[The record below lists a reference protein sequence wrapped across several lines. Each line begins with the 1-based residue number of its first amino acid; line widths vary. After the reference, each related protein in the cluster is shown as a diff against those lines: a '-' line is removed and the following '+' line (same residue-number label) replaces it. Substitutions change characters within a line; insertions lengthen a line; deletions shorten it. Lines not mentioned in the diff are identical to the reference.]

1 MKNKSVYLYDG
12 SFINLLNLIY
22 KLYQNKIIPL
32 DIKDYNYQVNLIDNV
47 INLNIESDEKIIDKI
62 ISNLGLPIF
71 NTIYKLYL
79 SNNDDK
85 ELLMFYFFGYSIKYK
100 NKIFNLRNNEIITKV
115 LKITKHIGSENH
127 KYKGFLRFKEL
138 NNNVLYAEIS
148 PDDNILP
155 LLVNHFKERL
165 KNELWIIKDTK
176 RNIMAIYDKINVY
189 IINAN
194 DIDINIKDYS
204 NSEKQIQ
211 DLWKTFYKTVSIKER
226 RNDRCRINFMPKK
239 YWKYIIEIGDGNE
252 KSS

>member
-47 INLNIESDEKIIDKI
+47 INLNIENNEKIIDKI

-115 LKITKHIGSENH
+115 LKITKYIGSENH

-165 KNELWIIKDTK
+165 K
-176 RNIMAIYDKINVY
+176 M
-189 IINAN
+189 
-194 DIDINIKDYS
+194 S
-204 NSEKQIQ
+204 
-211 DLWKTFYKTVSIKER
+211 F
-226 RNDRCRINFMPKK
+226 
-239 YWKYIIEIGDGNE
+239 G
-252 KSS
+252 

>member
-47 INLNIESDEKIIDKI
+47 INLNIENNENIIDKI
-62 ISNLGLPIF
+62 SSNLGLPIF

-79 SNNDDK
+79 SSNDNK

-148 PDDNILP
+148 PTNNCLLILSE
-155 LLVNHFKERL
+155 HFKKRL
-165 KNELWIIKDTK
+165 SNEYWLIKDTK
-176 RNIMAIYDKINVY
+176 RNII
-189 IINAN
+189 
-194 DIDINIKDYS
+194 
-204 NSEKQIQ
+204 
-211 DLWKTFYKTVSIKER
+211 
-226 RNDRCRINFMPKK
+226 RN
-239 YWKYIIEIGDGNE
+239 
-252 KSS
+252 